1 MPSPKKFRQTLSD
14 CGVSPDVIRAM
25 NEGFEGVDDAS
36 PQAVRAAYFKHAS
49 DVMDATLTFET
60 KRNLMDQN
68 GCCKS
73 GAREK
78 ASKAFFREHLEL
90 PLAEKLP
97 LIADVPNMGWP
108 VLNADGTITI
118 HAVTYRV
125 GEKFACAC
133 PNYNRLKRDYPVSR
147 TYCLCC
153 AGHFRYHYEIMLGV
167 KLTLRSVDSS
177 PLDTGG
183 AEPCV
188 MTFAVV

>member
-14 CGVSPDVIRAM
+14 CGVSPDVIRVID
-25 NEGFEGVDDAS
+25 EGFEGVDDAS
-36 PQAVRAAYFKHAS
+36 PQAARAAYFKHAS
-49 DVMDATLTFET
+49 DVMDAALPFET
-60 KRNLMDQN
+60 KRDLMDQN

-78 ASKAFFREHLEL
+78 ASMAFFREHKEL
-90 PLAEKLP
+90 PLNEKLP
-97 LIADVPNMGWP
+97 LIAAVPNMGRP

-118 HAVTYRV
+118 HAVTYRI

-133 PNYNRLKRDYPVSR
+133 SNYNRLKRDYPVSR

>member
-1 MPSPKKFRQTLSD
+1 MPSPKKFQQSLVS
-14 CGVSPDVIRAM
+14 CGVSPEVIRAIG
-25 NEGFEGVDDAS
+25 EGFESIDDAS
-36 PQAVRAAYFKHAS
+36 AQAVRAAYFKRAS
-49 DVMDATLTFET
+49 DILDGSLTFEQ
-60 KRNLMDQN
+60 KRDLMDLN

-78 ASKAFFREHLEL
+78 ASKAFFREHKDL

-97 LIADVPNMGWP
+97 LIAAVPNMGRP
-108 VLNADGTITI
+108 VLNENGTITI
-118 HAVTYRV
+118 HAVTYRI

-167 KLTLRSVDSS
+167 KLTLQSVQSS
-177 PLDTGG
+177 PLDTDG

-188 MTFAVV
+188 LTFTVI

>member
-1 MPSPKKFRQTLSD
+1 MPSPKKFRQTLSA
-14 CGVSPDVIRAM
+14 CGVSPEVICAI
-25 NEGFEGVDDAS
+25 NEGFETVGDAS

-49 DVMDATLTFET
+49 DVMDASLSFEQ
-60 KRNLMDQN
+60 KRELMDQN

-78 ASKAFFREHLEL
+78 ASKAFFREHGALT
-90 PLAEKLP
+90 LAEKLP
-97 LIADVPNMGWP
+97 LIAAVPNMGRA
-108 VLNADGTITI
+108 VFNADGTITI
-118 HAVTYRV
+118 HVVTYRA

-167 KLTLRSVDSS
+167 TLTLQSVDSS
-177 PLDTGG
+177 PLDTDG
-183 AEPCV
+183 EQPCV
-188 MTFAVV
+188 MTFAVD

>member
-1 MPSPKKFRQTLSD
+1 MPSPKKFQQSLVS
-14 CGVSPDVIRAM
+14 CGVSPEAIRTIG
-25 NEGFEGVDDAS
+25 EGFEYIDDAS
-36 PQAVRAAYFKHAS
+36 AQAVRAAYFKRAS
-49 DVMDATLTFET
+49 DILDASLTFEQ
-60 KRNLMDQN
+60 KRDLMDQN

-78 ASKAFFREHLEL
+78 ASKAFFREHKDLTL
-90 PLAEKLP
+90 SEKLP
-97 LIADVPNMGWP
+97 LIAAVPNMGRP
-108 VLNADGTITI
+108 VLNEGGTITI

-167 KLTLRSVDSS
+167 KLILRSVDSS
-177 PLDTGG
+177 PLDTDG
-183 AEPCV
+183 EKPCV

>member
-1 MPSPKKFRQTLSD
+1 MPSPKKFRQTLSG

-49 DVMDATLTFET
+49 DVMDAALPFET
-60 KRNLMDQN
+60 KRELMDQN

-78 ASKAFFREHLEL
+78 ASKAFFREHKEL
-90 PLAEKLP
+90 SLAEKLP
-97 LIADVPNMGWP
+97 LIVTVPNMGRP
-108 VLNADGTITI
+108 VLNEDGTITI

-125 GEKFACAC
+125 GERFSCAC
-133 PNYNRLKRDYPVSR
+133 PNYNRLKRDYSVSR

-167 KLTLRSVDSS
+167 KLTLQSVDSS

-188 MTFAVV
+188 MTFEVV